1 MFFLSTFYTLKYLI
15 ELENN
20 FIQVSNLFS
29 DTLFVWYKI
38 NNINLPEDPLLV
50 PGVDYYS
57 NANHIKL
64 NIYVKNIS

>member
-15 ELENN
+15 EPENN